1 MSFFFLLIKLF
12 SFQFLISLML
22 SHHILMNILN
32 MNFYNYFVTKRSLN
46 NTPYRKFSLKCK
58 QNSKTRKNMFKL
70 NVFLIRFLQYLYI
83 ARIWL
88 NLITSKAFRGNLL
101 QMFYKIGV
109 LEKFAKFA
117 GKHLCWSH
125 FLIKLH
131 TCCPIIFE
139 KFSRTPIFP
148 ITLQNQTA
156 LLNEQIS
163 KVT

>member
-1 MSFFFLLIKLF
+1 MLKCLSFFLL
-12 SFQFLISLML
+12 
-22 SHHILMNILN
+22 
-32 MNFYNYFVTKRSLN
+32 YYFVTKRSLN

-131 TCCPIIFE
+131 TCFLIIFV
-139 KFSRTPIFP
+139 KFSIALIFQSSLK
-148 ITLQNQTA
+148 TKQRF
-156 LLNEQIS
+156 
-163 KVT
+163 